1 MTYFAVTAV
10 YEAEGVVGRHCLFEL
25 QDGNPNLLDNED
37 FIKES
42 LAKAADAAGATLL
55 SIVSHKFQP
64 QGVTAL
70 ALLAESHI
78 AFHSY
83 PEYGY
88 AAIDSF
94 TCGDHTN
101 PESACRSLKEAFEA
115 KSGAMQLVTRRN
127 AAINRVRSLDGA
139 AR

>member
-1 MTYFAVTAV
+1 MKYFAVTAV
-10 YEAEGVVGRHCLFEL
+10 YEVESVVGRHCLFEL

-55 SIVSHKFQP
+55 NIVSHKFEP

-83 PEYGY
+83 PEYCY

-115 KSGAMQLVTRRN
+115 KGGSMQLVTRRN
-127 AAINRVRSLDGA
+127 AALSRSQPQGVVR
-139 AR
+139 